1 MRVWHSAWSWLKLI
15 VAAESV
21 AGNTRTG
28 MLTRLILRKPFQV
41 GRAAIRNP
49 PQRDYRLV
57 NDQPPRANDQGTP
70 TANYQ
75 GAARP
80 QTTEAR
86 GTGPLPWE
94 LVRCLGNWPV
104 GLAIGLWECLRP

>member
-41 GRAAIRNP
+41 GRAAIGSLSDGSGLRARGGDKGRETVISLTSAP
-49 PQRDYRLV
+49 APCLSP
-57 NDQPPRANDQGTP
+57 QPPALIYGRNR
-70 TANYQ
+70 TAVSMH
-75 GAARP
+75 
-80 QTTEAR
+80 
-86 GTGPLPWE
+86 W
-94 LVRCLGNWPV
+94 
-104 GLAIGLWECLRP
+104 